1 MKKWYVKNS
10 LINYNDIAT
19 KFSISPLMAK
29 LLANRDIAED
39 KLIMSFLNPTLK
51 NLHDP
56 KEMKDINKAIKI
68 IKEKIDE
75 GKKIRIIGDY
85 DVDGVIS
92 TYILYV
98 ALKRCGAVVDY
109 EIPDR
114 IKDGYGINLD
124 IVIKSKED
132 KVDTI
137 MTCDNGIAA
146 IDTIEQAKAMG
157 LTVIVADHHDIPFEQ
172 DEDGNRTFIESKAD
186 AIINPKQNNCGY
198 EFKKLCGAAVALKF
212 VEALYEE
219 FNIEKNQCYKFIEFV
234 AIATVCDVVDLVD
247 ENRVIVKKGLEM
259 LNRTENLGL
268 KALIKI
274 SNIDNIKL
282 TTYHLGFV
290 IGPCINASGR
300 LDNAKRGLRLL
311 LSNSEEEA
319 RILAKE
325 LYDLNQERK
334 DMTAEGIEEALKI
347 IEKDKLEG
355 QKVLLIYIKNLHE
368 SLAGIVAGRIR
379 ERFNVPT
386 IVLTRGEDIIKGSG
400 RSIEGYNMFEE
411 LLKCKDLIVKFGG
424 HPMAAGL
431 SLEEHNI
438 EPLRN
443 MLNHITTLKDEDII
457 PRLNLDM
464 QLPFQSINYDLI
476 KELEEMEP
484 FGKGNSKPIFGER
497 NIKAIRARVMGQNK
511 NVLKLGLVSKNG
523 IYIEGIYFSNIEEF
537 ENIITEKY
545 GKEQLDNLYMGTDNN
560 IYLDI
565 AYYPNINEFNGT
577 KTLQLVI
584 EEIR

>member
-19 KFSISPLMAK
+19 KFNISPLMAK

-56 KEMKDINKAIKI
+56 KDMKDISKAINI
-68 IKEKIDE
+68 IKEKIHK

-124 IVIKSKED
+124 IVTKSKED

-137 MTCDNGIAA
+137 ITCDNGIAA
-146 IDTIEQAKAMG
+146 IDTIEQAKVME
-157 LTVIVADHHDIPFEQ
+157 LTVIVTDHHDIPFEQ

-212 VEALYEE
+212 IEALYEE
-219 FNIEKNQCYKFIEFV
+219 FNIEKNQWYKFIEFV

-386 IVLTRGEDIIKGSG
+386 IVLTRGENIIKGSG

-443 MLNHITTLKDEDII
+443 MLNHITTLKDEDLI

-476 KELEEMEP
+476 KELEGMEP

-497 NIKAIRARVMGQNK
+497 KIKAIRARVMGQNK
-511 NVLKLGLVSKNG
+511 NVLKLGLVSRNG

-537 ENIITEKY
+537 DNVITEKY